1 MPRELLVAALLL
13 LAAALAAL
21 GAWLWRRRRVRIAR
35 RRRRRPARPRAPHP
49 VVLVHGL
56 FGFDEIAVGRR
67 RHAYFRGV
75 GPRLERDGRR
85 VVHLRLPALGPV
97 EDRARQLA
105 EGLRALDAPRVIAL
119 AHSMGGLD
127 ARYAI
132 GRLGAA
138 RRVAALVTVGTP
150 HRGTPVADL
159 TADLAGRLGVTRA
172 LSLAGVGLEALHD
185 LTGAGL
191 ERFNEQ
197 VPDVRSV
204 AYGSVVG
211 AVRSRRRMNPLLL
224 PTQLWLADRAG
235 PNDGIVPAASQ
246 RWGEVLAEIE
256 ADHWA
261 QIGWSRHFDAGGFYA
276 RLLRELEGSL

>member
-1 MPRELLVAALLL
+1 
-13 LAAALAAL
+13 
-21 GAWLWRRRRVRIAR
+21 
-35 RRRRRPARPRAPHP
+35 
-49 VVLVHGL
+49 
-56 FGFDEIAVGRR
+56 
-67 RHAYFRGV
+67 
-75 GPRLERDGRR
+75 

-97 EDRARQLA
+97 EDRARHLA

-159 TADLAGRLGVTRA
+159 TADLAGKLGVARA

-224 PTQLWLADRAG
+224 PTHLWLADRAG